1 MSRPKG
7 LPKTGGRKA
16 GTPNKVKYDLR
27 QKIREFAEDNF
38 DEVIEAW
45 KSIEE
50 PKDKLKAY
58 VDLCTYALPKL
69 QAVQL
74 DANIKRNSD
83 IEEDLKALAEE
94 S

>member
-1 MSRPKG
+1 MPRPKG
-7 LPKTGGRKA
+7 LPKTGGRVA

-27 QKIREFAEDNF
+27 QKIKDFADENF

-45 KSIEE
+45 RSIDD

-74 DANIKRNSD
+74 DANIKRESD
-83 IEEDLKALAEE
+83 IEEDLKALSEDC
-94 S
+94 

>member
-1 MSRPKG
+1 MPRPKG
-7 LPKTGGRKA
+7 LPKTGGRVA

-27 QKIREFAEDNF
+27 QKIKDFADENF
-38 DEVIEAW
+38 DAVIDVW
-45 KSIEE
+45 RSIED

-58 VDLCTYALPKL
+58 IDLCTYALPKL

-74 DANIKRNSD
+74 DANINKASD
-83 IEEDLKALAEE
+83 VEDDLKALSEE

>member
-1 MSRPKG
+1 MPRPKG
-7 LPKTGGRKA
+7 LPKTGGRVA

-27 QKIREFAEDNF
+27 QKIKDFADENF
-38 DEVIEAW
+38 DEVIAAW
-45 KSIEE
+45 RSIDD

-58 VDLCTYALPKL
+58 IDLCTYALPKL

-74 DANIKRNSD
+74 DANINKVSD
-83 IEEDLKALAEE
+83 VENDLKALSEE

>member
-1 MSRPKG
+1 MPRPKG
-7 LPKTGGRKA
+7 LPKTGGRAA

-27 QKIREFAEDNF
+27 QKIKDFADENF
-38 DEVIEAW
+38 EEVIAAW
-45 KSIEE
+45 RAIDD

-74 DANIKRNSD
+74 DANINKVSD
-83 IEEDLKALAEE
+83 VEEDLKALSEE
-94 S
+94 